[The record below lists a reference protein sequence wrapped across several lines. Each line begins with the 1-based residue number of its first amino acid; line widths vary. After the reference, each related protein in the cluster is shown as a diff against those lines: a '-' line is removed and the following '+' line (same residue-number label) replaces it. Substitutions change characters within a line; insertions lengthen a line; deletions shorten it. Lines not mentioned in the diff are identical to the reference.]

1 MSRILKEA
9 HKMKVKRWLLTGLLL
24 LTPIATAS
32 CAGLPMGGRAGE
44 GTFKVAYVYVD
55 AVGQVG
61 WSYAH
66 DLGRQALE
74 EEFDWVETAYAEN
87 VPEGPEAERVIRD
100 YAEFGYDMI
109 FATSLGYSDA
119 VLEVA
124 ADHPDVLFEH
134 CTGYETAHNVATYDG
149 RAYEG
154 WYLAGITAGRMTESN
169 ILGYVA
175 PYRIPEVVRD
185 LNAFTL
191 GARSVNPDAEVHP
204 VWIIDR
210 FDPPEEREAAQVL
223 LDAGADVI
231 ARESDSIEP
240 DKLAQQAGAYA
251 IGYNTTS
258 QEVAPGAVLTAPI
271 WDWGV
276 YYKDTVKKAYNGEW
290 EPHAYWGH
298 MADGILDLAPFGDM
312 VPQGVRDEVNAA
324 KQEIMSGDLH
334 PFTGPIRDND
344 GELKVADGETM
355 TDDALLSFNWLVEG
369 LVGRIPE

>member
-1 MSRILKEA
+1 
-9 HKMKVKRWLLTGLLL
+9 MKAKRWFLTGLLL
-24 LTPIATAS
+24 ATTIATAS
-32 CAGLPMGGRAGE
+32 CAGLRTRGRGAE
-44 GTFKVAYVYVD
+44 GTFKVAYVYVG
-55 AVGQVG
+55 AVGEIG

-66 DLGRQALE
+66 DLGRQDLE
-74 EEFDWVETAYAEN
+74 EALDYVETAYAEN
-87 VPEGPEAERVIRD
+87 VHEGPDAERVMRD

-109 FATSLGYSDA
+109 FATSFGYIDS

-134 CTGYETAHNVATYDG
+134 CTGYETAHNVSTYDG
-149 RAYEG
+149 RGYEG

-191 GARSVNPDAEVHP
+191 GARSVNPEAEVRP
-204 VWIIDR
+204 VWIMDR
-210 FDPPEEREAAQVL
+210 FNPSAEREAAQAL
-223 LDAGADVI
+223 LDTGADVI

-240 DKLAQQAGAYA
+240 DRLAQENGVYA

-258 QEVAPGAVLTAPI
+258 QEVAPDALLTAPM
-271 WDWGV
+271 WDWGA
-276 YYKDTVKKAYNGEW
+276 YYTETVEKAYNDEW
-290 EPHAYWGH
+290 EPHDYWGH

-312 VPQGVRDEVNAA
+312 VPQDVQDEVSGA

-334 PFTGPIRDND
+334 PFTGPIRDNN
-344 GELKVADGETM
+344 GELKVPDGETM
-355 TDDALLSFNWLVEG
+355 TDAALLSFNWLVEG
-369 LVGRIPE
+369 VVGQIPE

>member
-1 MSRILKEA
+1 
-9 HKMKVKRWLLTGLLL
+9 MKVKRWLLTGLVLA
-24 LTPIATAS
+24 TTIATTS
-32 CAGLPMGGRAGE
+32 CAGLSPAGPAAE
-44 GTFKVAYVYVD
+44 ETFKVAYVYVG
-55 AVGQVG
+55 AVGDLG

-66 DLGRQALE
+66 DLGRQDLE
-74 EEFDWVETAYAEN
+74 EALDYVETAYAEN
-87 VPEGPEAERVIRD
+87 VHEGPDAERVMRD

-109 FATSLGYSDA
+109 FATSFGYIDS

-134 CTGYETAHNVATYDG
+134 CTGYETADNVSIYDG
-149 RAYEG
+149 RGYEG

-169 ILGYVA
+169 TLGYVA

-191 GARSVNPDAEVHP
+191 GARSVNPDAEIHP

-210 FDPPEEREAAQVL
+210 FNPSAEREAAQAL
-223 LDAGADVI
+223 LDTGADVI

-240 DKLAQQAGAYA
+240 DQLAQENGVYA

-258 QEVAPGAVLTAPI
+258 QEVAPDALLTAPM
-271 WDWGV
+271 WDWGA
-276 YYKDTVKKAYNGEW
+276 YYKDTVEKAYNDEW
-290 EPHAYWGH
+290 KPHSYWGH

-312 VPQGVRDEVNAA
+312 VPQDVQGEVGAA

-334 PFTGPIRDND
+334 PFTGPIRDNN
-344 GELKVADGETM
+344 GQLKVADGQIM
-355 TDDALLSFNWLVEG
+355 TDEALLSFNWLVEG
-369 LVGRIPE
+369 VIGQIPE